1 MLVRELVD
9 KVNGGVEKFAD
20 NTKLFNLVRT
30 KEDCEELKMNL
41 INLDDWTNTKKAN
54 YILQRREKVIEW
66 KEQFKLLHN
75 LFNIHWWT

>member
-41 INLDDWTNTKKAN
+41 INLDD
-54 YILQRREKVIEW
+54 
-66 KEQFKLLHN
+66 
-75 LFNIHWWT
+75 